1 MEDMRRCAEACR
13 SFSHEAETKGR
24 TTLTGIGRRRLLVL
38 RRFGRDY
45 GQPGGVLSELSEGK
59 RAEWGEDL
67 IAGAG
72 AEITHA
78 FIAY

>member
-1 MEDMRRCAEACR
+1 MRRCAEACR

-24 TTLTGIGRRRLLVL
+24 TMLTGIGRRSSLVL

-45 GQPGGVLSELSEGK
+45 GHPGGVLSEQSEGE

-67 IAGAG
+67 IARAR